1 MRNLR
6 LFNLFF
12 FSAILVSKLNSQ
24 TNFISYGTSAGD
36 IILTPDDDSA
46 FIVQLGFD
54 FYYFSQFYSNLTI
67 SINGFLSLSSIE
79 LENGSLP
86 IKVNNH
92 SNTIAAYNSDLMTK
106 RCGSI
111 YIRLISDVST
121 LNIIGNEISNLLYN
135 SSNSTLTFKPTNAFV
150 ATWYQ
155 VCSFHNSINGT
166 VSFQLIISTDGK
178 QTFLTLNYDI
188 LEFPAE
194 FGSFFQ
200 YLDPNHNLKKTQIA
214 PSGPQNSSNVNVN
227 GKWIY
232 HLSDGN

>member
-6 LFNLFF
+6 LFCLIY
-12 FSAILVSKLNSQ
+12 FSAIQVSKLNSQ
-24 TNFISYGTSAGD
+24 ANFIGYGTSAGD
-36 IILTPDDDSA
+36 ILATPADDSA
-46 FIVQLGFD
+46 FTVELGFD
-54 FYYFSQFYSNLTI
+54 FYYFSQFYSNLSI
-67 SINGFLSLSSIE
+67 SINGFLSFSSIE

-92 SNTIAAYNSDLMTK
+92 SNTIAAFNSDLMTK
-106 RCGSI
+106 RCGSL

-121 LNIIGNEISNLLYN
+121 LNIIGNEISSLLYN
-135 SSNSTLTFKPTNAFV
+135 SSNSTFTFKPTNALV

-155 VCSFHNSINGT
+155 VCSYHNSINGT
-166 VSFQLIISTDGK
+166 VSFQLIISTDGR
-178 QTFLTLNYDI
+178 QTFLTINYDV

-200 YLDPNHNLKKTQIA
+200 YLDSNNNWKKTQIA
-214 PSGPQNSSNVNVN
+214 PSGLQNLSNVNVN

-232 HLSDGN
+232 HLSDGI